1 MNECQLNV
9 INLLEP
15 ITMFMNVVTRINKKN
30 LLMTIIVTI

>member
-9 INLLEP
+9 NNLLGP
-15 ITMFMNVVTRINKKN
+15 ITMLMNVATRIYKKN